1 MLLTSRYVVPVTAPF
16 IEDGA
21 ILVQGSEI
29 KETGKLDELRRKY
42 PNEEVKDYGL
52 SALMPGFVN
61 THTHLCYTA
70 MRGLFED
77 MPYVDWK
84 RSVLHCEP
92 LMQDED
98 WVNSA
103 RLGALELLSGG
114 VTTTADIS
122 RTQAGKIA
130 IEESGLRGVVYHEVS
145 TMHAESAQETVK
157 RGLEE
162 IAKWENEKNTDR
174 LKFGLAA
181 GHVYACHPKVYKEI
195 VHQLDGADL
204 PVAMHIAGN
213 QAEADFIRYGS
224 SPFSVHA
231 TEVSQGLDLN
241 IPPWLPA
248 GTTPIRYIYNWEFL
262 DLKNV
267 LLIHAIHVD
276 EEDIAVLQRKKDNV
290 SIAFCPRI
298 NAKLGMGLAP
308 IEEYINRGITV
319 GLGSDSPAAIDTVDI
334 IGEMR
339 TGLLLLRAFGG
350 KGKNYMKSEKMLR
363 MATIDAAKALHM
375 DDEIGSL
382 EVGKKADIIAVDLHN
397 SHQNPTS
404 DPAASVIHTAN
415 QDNVKM
421 TMIDGKI
428 LYENFVHKSGLDRD
442 GIVGTAHILRK
453 RLRKEMNDDELIQSI
468 IKKRVQD
475 IAERYKR

>member
-1 MLLTSRYVVPVTAPF
+1 MILTSRYVVPVTSQF

-21 ILVQGSEI
+21 ILVQGSKI
-29 KETGKLDELRRKY
+29 KEIGKFEDLCKKY
-42 PNEEVKDYGL
+42 PEEEVKNYGL
-52 SALMPGFVN
+52 SVLMPGFVN
-61 THTHLCYTA
+61 VHTHLCYTA

-92 LMQDED
+92 LMKEQD
-98 WVNSA
+98 WINSA
-103 RLGALELLSGG
+103 RLGALELLAGG
-114 VTTTADIS
+114 ITTIADIG

-130 IEESGLRGVVYHEVS
+130 VDESGLRGVIYHEVS
-145 TMHAESAQETVK
+145 TMHAQRAPQAVENGLNEVSKWKESSD
-157 RGLEE
+157 
-162 IAKWENEKNTDR
+162 KNR
-174 LKFGLAA
+174 VKFGLAA

-195 VHQLDGADL
+195 VNQIGSDDL

-231 TEVSQGLDLN
+231 TEISQGLNLEL
-241 IPPWLPA
+241 PPWLPA
-248 GTTPIRYIYNWEFL
+248 GTTPVRYIYNWGFL
-262 DLKNV
+262 DLRNV

-276 EEDIAVLQRKKDNV
+276 EKDIDVLQRKKDNI

-308 IEEYINRGITV
+308 IEEYISRGINV
-319 GLGSDSPAAIDTVDI
+319 GLGSDSPAAIDTVDM

-339 TGLLLLRAFGG
+339 TGIMLLRAFGG

-382 EVGKKADIIAVDLHN
+382 EVGKKADIIAIDLHN

-421 TMIDGKI
+421 TMINGKI

-442 GIVGTAHILRK
+442 GIVDAAHSLRK
-453 RLRKEMNDDELIQSI
+453 RLRVQMNDTELIKEI
-468 IKKRVQD
+468 VKKRVQD
-475 IAERYKR
+475 ISDRYKR